1 MDPGCLKGSGGIW
14 RCHLTYYLYAMISG
28 EEMHPLCKLWI
39 ALWLL
44 IYMLEAIT
52 PHNGSIS
59 TKLPCQFM
67 LLLSLA

>member
-1 MDPGCLKGSGGIW
+1 
-14 RCHLTYYLYAMISG
+14 
-28 EEMHPLCKLWI
+28 MHPLCKLWI

-59 TKLPCQFM
+59 TRLPWQFM
-67 LLLSLA
+67 LLLVLWAYSIQAKSII